1 VFIVQELIQLSI
13 SSFYSKHLFFN
24 AVPGA
29 SVGRSVPAKK
39 YGFFRKRLSILI
51 WAKTLTRFINKKSYR

>member
-1 VFIVQELIQLSI
+1 MPI
-13 SSFYSKHLFFN
+13 FY

-39 YGFFRKRLSILI
+39 YGFFRKRLFISI
-51 WAKTLTRFINKKSYR
+51 WANNSGLNKKSYLDKDSFFWENILDFL